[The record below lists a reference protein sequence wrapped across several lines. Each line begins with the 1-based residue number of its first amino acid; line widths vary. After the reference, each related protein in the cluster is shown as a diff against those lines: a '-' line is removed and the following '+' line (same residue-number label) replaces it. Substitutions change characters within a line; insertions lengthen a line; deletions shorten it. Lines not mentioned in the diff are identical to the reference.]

1 MVEINPK
8 PKRGDGRR
16 VHQIN
21 KPKKML
27 EKNAQII
34 LGKLIKVHQKGN
46 VEESLREGEA

>member
-21 KPKKML
+21 KPKRCLRKML
-27 EKNAQII
+27 K
-34 LGKLIKVHQKGN
+34 
-46 VEESLREGEA
+46 